1 MKRLS
6 SLLAGY
12 VANPDPLAAA
22 GNLVAVL
29 VGSNQPLYPL
39 ALYWAT
45 GADVTGLFL
54 VFLSA
59 PCFLAVPFVARRS
72 SLAARVM
79 LVVVGSIDTFV
90 SVKVYG
96 QAAGNELYLGPCLLL
111 AAMLFRKRE
120 QRLSYGLMALIVA
133 GLLVLHDRYGA
144 SFLAWSARD
153 YATMMNFNIFYV
165 AVLTAFIGFSVGR
178 ARGDGLGDG

>member
-1 MKRLS
+1 M
-6 SLLAGY
+6 LLARY
-12 VANPDPLAAA
+12 LAHPDPLAAA
-22 GNLVAVL
+22 GNLVALL
-29 VGSNQPLYPL
+29 VGSNQPFYPL
-39 ALYWAT
+39 ALYVAT

-79 LVVVGSIDTFV
+79 LVAVASIDTLI

-96 QAAGNELYLGPCLLL
+96 QTGGSELYLGPCLML
-111 AAMLFRKRE
+111 AAMMFRKRE
-120 QRLSYGLMALIVA
+120 QYLSLSLIALICVGLVA
-133 GLLVLHDRYGA
+133 LHDRYGA

-153 YATMMNFNIFYV
+153 YATMMSFNIFYV
-165 AVLTAFIGFSVGR
+165 AILTAFIGVSVGR
-178 ARGDGLGDG
+178 ARGDGPRDA